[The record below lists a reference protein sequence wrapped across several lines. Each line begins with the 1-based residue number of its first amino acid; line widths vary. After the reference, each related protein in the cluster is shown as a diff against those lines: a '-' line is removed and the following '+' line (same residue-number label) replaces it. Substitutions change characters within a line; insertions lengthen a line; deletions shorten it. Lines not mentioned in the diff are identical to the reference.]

1 MSTETIGRLG
11 MALWCTAFGLVAAV
25 PTTAEALTVAV
36 EVAED
41 ATRFSFDEEPVFDDG
56 LPAYGNG
63 FVTQGYIYPAG
74 TLTCEA
80 GVCNGALP
88 DGGPEFPDLVIGE
101 WSCWGTHVG
110 DGAHTASGPI
120 VVTTQQ
126 FSLTAVPG
134 AETILTAGYEL
145 ADIGEPV
152 LRGIVG
158 GTGPHRKARGQQ
170 EQVFLGFNPSGGVV
184 LQVELRVRR

>member
-1 MSTETIGRLG
+1 MWREMSLTACVVGVGLG
-11 MALWCTAFGLVAAV
+11 VSGVAS
-25 PTTAEALTVAV
+25 TTAAAATIAV
-36 EVAED
+36 DVVED

-63 FVTQGYIYPAG
+63 FVTQGYLYPGG
-74 TLTCEA
+74 TVSCVEGECS
-80 GVCNGALP
+80 GVLA
-88 DGGPEFPDLVIGE
+88 DGSPEFPDLVLGE

-134 AETILTAGYEL
+134 AESILTAGYEL

-170 EQVFLGFNPSGGVV
+170 EQVFLGFNASGGVV